1 MRRILCTL
9 IALAWVLM
17 AYPAGECQTYAG
29 GSRYENTD
37 RRLYKDCLFDCL
49 ADSLDGNCV
58 FQNCSFQ
65 NIGNAPLLHSRGTGV
80 VFLGCNFTAG
90 QDNIPTVYL
99 TDGGAQAALV
109 DCSFN
114 GGIDSVAWASSSD
127 NHLKYYQYNVT
138 LNGSELIVG
147 DTLQTVCMDGLPLLD
162 AYRFSLYG
170 CDYYNLYNLLSGFDG
185 WDPTGQEPVVRAA
198 EEYYSRRLTGIPVSM
213 QLATDSFLLTA
224 GQEPTVVTFQAK
236 LMSGQS
242 ASPQMVG
249 WMLSNEDDAAIS
261 EPGVTDNRCTVYSIS
276 QKEQNSTAM
285 LQAVSESGLEAS
297 LPLTLRAELLAA
309 PQFIERPHIEKEGG
323 KYVVRYKLDLQG
335 HCDES
340 RIIWG
345 EIVNSGDSRNIH
357 HLVTTSAEYSNSYT
371 PTPENVGKY
380 LTVRVDARS
389 NRSDYGQAATCITSK
404 QVPVGMARRGR
415 KH

>member
-29 GSRYENTD
+29 GYRYENTG

-58 FQNCSFQ
+58 FLNCSFQ
-65 NIGNAPLLHSRGTGV
+65 NIGNAPVVHSRGTGV
-80 VFLGCNFTAG
+80 VFLGCNFTAS
-90 QDNIPTVYL
+90 QDNAPTVYL

-114 GGIDSVAWASSSD
+114 GGIDSVAWVSGPG
-127 NHLKYYQYNVT
+127 NPLKFYQYNVT
-138 LNGSELIVG
+138 LNGSDLIVG

-170 CDYYNLYNLLSGFDG
+170 DDYYNLYNLLSGPDG
-185 WDPTGQEPVVRAA
+185 WDPTGQEPVLRAA
-198 EEYYSRRLTGIPVSM
+198 EEYYSRPLTGIPVSM
-213 QLATDSFLLTA
+213 RLFTESFLLTA
-224 GQEPTVVTFQAK
+224 GQEPSVVTYQTR
-236 LMSGQS
+236 LMSGQD

-249 WMLSNEDDAAIS
+249 WMLSNQDDAAIS
-261 EPGVTDNRCTVYSIS
+261 ESGVTDNRCAVYSIS
-276 QKEQNSTAM
+276 QKDQNSTAL

-297 LPLTLRAELLAA
+297 IPLTLRAELLAA
-309 PQFIERPHIEKEGG
+309 PQFIERPRIIKKGG
-323 KYVVRYKLDLQG
+323 KYIVRYKLDLQG
-335 HCDES
+335 RCDES

-345 EIVNSGDSRNIH
+345 EIPNSGDSRNIN
-357 HLVTTSAEYSNSYT
+357 HLVTASADSSNSYT
-371 PTPENVGKY
+371 PTPENAGKY

-389 NRSDYGQAATCITSK
+389 NRSNYGQAATCVTIK
-404 QVPVGMARRGR
+404 PVPAGMARRGR
-415 KH
+415 KR